1 MEAYASYL
9 GFAPRHTELFW
20 IAECALSAPV
30 PEGFQEFVD
39 DDGDIFYYEGP
50 PSTRRQ
56 AIQKSTRVLISLWDS
71 LMFG

>member
-39 DDGDIFYYEGP
+39 DDGDML
-50 PSTRRQ
+50 STM
-56 AIQKSTRVLISLWDS
+56 AEEEV
-71 LMFG
+71 GC